1 MTRYP
6 VNGTFE
12 LTLRCNLRCKM
23 CMLRRSDQDSACLQ
37 AEELTADQWIHMAEQ
52 AAQAG
57 TLSLLLTGGEPML
70 RKDFTEIYQGIYAQG
85 FLLSLYTNA
94 TMVTP
99 QVMQTLTKLPPHRIG
114 VTLYG
119 ADNADYEKVCG
130 CPDGFDRAM
139 DGLEKLLTLPSVT
152 EVRFTPTKDT
162 IGKLKQLDKFIF
174 EKFGKH
180 VVLSSRVFRAVRGG
194 CMSPEHCRPTAE
206 QVVDATWGQIE
217 SRVRETI
224 PAHLRQ
230 KLQVKIFEHCSI
242 TGGEAS
248 LLGCN
253 AGMDN
258 YTISYNG
265 KLLGC
270 QLLDVFR
277 TDALQEGLLPA
288 FTRYPETVVLPEH
301 PCKKCRHLE
310 SCTLCPAVAM
320 AETGSLTGVPEYI
333 CQITKLTQKRKE
345 EFTL

>member
-1 MTRYP
+1 MIRYP

-12 LTLRCNLRCKM
+12 LTLRCNMHCRM
-23 CMLRRSDQDSACLQ
+23 CMLRRADQNNACLQ
-37 AEELTADQWIHMAEQ
+37 AAELTAAQWIHMAEQ

-70 RKDFTEIYQGIYAQG
+70 RKDFTEIYEGIYAKG
-85 FLLSLYTNA
+85 FLLSIYTNA

-119 ADNADYEKVCG
+119 TDNADYKAVCG

-139 DGLEKLLTLPSVT
+139 DGLSKLLTLPSVT

-162 IGKLKQLDKFIF
+162 ISKLGQLDKLVF
-174 EKFGKH
+174 EKFGIH
-180 VVLSSRVFRAVRGG
+180 VILSSRVFRAVRGG

-217 SRVRETI
+217 TRLRETI
-224 PAHLRQ
+224 PAHLHN
-230 KLQVKIFEHCSI
+230 KLQVDILEYCDFV
-242 TGGEAS
+242 GGQDS

-258 YTISYNG
+258 YTIAYNG

-270 QLLDVFR
+270 QLLDVFQ

-288 FTRYPETVVLPEH
+288 WQRYPETVTLPAH
-301 PCKKCRHLE
+301 PCKNCRYLE
-310 SCTLCPAVAM
+310 NCTLCPAVAM
-320 AETGSLTGVPEYI
+320 AETGSFTGVPEYI

-345 EFTL
+345 DFAL

>member
-12 LTLRCNLRCKM
+12 LTLRCNLHCRM
-23 CMLRRSDQDSACLQ
+23 CMFRQADQNSACLQ
-37 AEELTADQWIHMAEQ
+37 AAELTAAQWIQMAEQ

-70 RKDFTEIYQGIYAQG
+70 RKDFAEIYEGIYAKG
-85 FLLSLYTNA
+85 FLLTLYTNA
-94 TMVTP
+94 TLVTP
-99 QVMQTLTKLPPHRIG
+99 EVMQILTKRPPHRIG

-119 ADNADYEKVCG
+119 TDNADYEAICG

-139 DGLEKLLTLPSVT
+139 EGLGQLLTLPSVT
-152 EVRFTPTKDT
+152 EVRFTPTEDT
-162 IGKLKQLDKFIF
+162 IGKLEQLDKLIF

-180 VVLSSRVFRAVRGG
+180 VILSSRVFRAVRGG
-194 CMSPEHCRPTAE
+194 CMSPERCRPTAQ

-217 SRVRETI
+217 SRLREAI
-224 PAHLRQ
+224 PEQLRH
-230 KLQVKIFEHCSI
+230 KLKVEILEQCSF
-242 TGGEAS
+242 TGEQET

-253 AGMDN
+253 AGMDS
-258 YTISYNG
+258 YIISYDG

-288 FTRYPETVVLPEH
+288 WQRYPETVALPEH
-301 PCKKCRHLE
+301 PCKNCQHLE
-310 SCTLCPAVAM
+310 SCTLCPAVAL
-320 AETGSLTGVPEYI
+320 AETGSFTGVPEYL
-333 CQITKLTQKRKE
+333 CQITKLTEKRKE